1 MDKIRE
7 DEGGVGEEVAAG
19 VGEEGEFERV
29 VDGVSGR
36 GVGEEGVLL
45 EGPPHPL
52 RTTVT
57 LVVLSSCGGI
67 FKTGLVIEV
76 SLPPGKNRARLDH
89 VLGSVLGE
97 CTPVLRP
104 HVLVQ
109 HIIVKD
115 HVYAAQ
121 LAGVVHQL
129 DDLLLRRAV

>member
-7 DEGGVGEEVAAG
+7 DEGGAGKEVAAG

-29 VDGVSGR
+29 VDGVFDR

-67 FKTGLVIEV
+67 FKTGPVIEV
-76 SLPPGKNRARLDH
+76 SLPRANIGPDWTMCLA
-89 VLGSVLGE
+89 LYLASVLL
-97 CTPVLRP
+97 CS
-104 HVLVQ
+104 
-109 HIIVKD
+109 
-115 HVYAAQ
+115 
-121 LAGVVHQL
+121 
-129 DDLLLRRAV
+129 DLMCLFSTS